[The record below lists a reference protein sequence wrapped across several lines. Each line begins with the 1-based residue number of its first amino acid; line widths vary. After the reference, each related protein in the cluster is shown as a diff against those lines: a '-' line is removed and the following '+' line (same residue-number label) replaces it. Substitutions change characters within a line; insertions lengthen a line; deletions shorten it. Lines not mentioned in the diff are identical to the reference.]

1 MILFIEFVYL
11 KSLYLQAKFK
21 LKKPEVEKQKAMCL
35 NHPFLLSGSENT
47 WQHVQKICTIQII
60 ICTTCTQYIF
70 IHVVCLD
77 FIEMFEIK

>member
-1 MILFIEFVYL
+1 MQIYCCFVQIVFIPRFTIYRQNLSNMILFIEFVYL

-47 WQHVQKICTIQII
+47 DNMYKKSVQYK
-60 ICTTCTQYIF
+60 
-70 IHVVCLD
+70 L
-77 FIEMFEIK
+77 